1 MSVPLIPI
9 RVMLTPSAATPTVP
23 TAVSVNKGSLE
34 MAPFAMVYMQFQY
47 HRISSNKRPPPRP
60 KYQASFPLPSPITFL
75 NTVVRIQRKPVSFAF
90 AFITFKALTVQ
101 H

>member
-47 HRISSNKRPPPRP
+47 HRISSNKRPYPLGQNT
-60 KYQASFPLPSPITFL
+60 KQASPSPPPSL
-75 NTVVRIQRKPVSFAF
+75 S
-90 AFITFKALTVQ
+90 
-101 H
+101 